1 MHRCSCNGCKLL
13 NHRRGGEGNTTFPI
27 ITVIEYEYIKETVQ
41 YTSNLKDRLM
51 LTVV

>member
-13 NHRRGGEGNTTFPI
+13 NHLRGVEGNTTFPI

-41 YTSNLKDRLM
+41 YTSDLKDRLM
-51 LTVV
+51 LTAV